1 MHTTRLR
8 IAFLAIA
15 IFCLAL
21 LGGAYYLQHGPDQQ
35 QPCPL
40 CIMQRYAYMLVAL
53 FALIGAAAGTGNWT
67 LRLFA
72 PLTWIS
78 ALAGMFFTAW
88 QLTKGGEMTSC
99 MSDPIGQFVNGLP
112 MRHWWPDYLLAT
124 GGCADKYPP
133 IFGLSLPAWSMVCFV
148 ILSLLTTWLLVK
160 VFRARPAHSR
170 HYAPPMRRR

>member
-1 MHTTRLR
+1 MQTSRLR

-15 IFCLAL
+15 FFCLAL

-40 CIMQRYAYMLVAL
+40 CIMQRYAYMLVAFFALLGGMVSGSKWPARLIAL
-53 FALIGAAAGTGNWT
+53 FAWTSAQAG
-67 LRLFA
+67 
-72 PLTWIS
+72 I
-78 ALAGMFFTAW
+78 FFTGW
-88 QLTKGGEMTSC
+88 QLAKGEEMTSC

-148 ILSLLTTWLLVK
+148 MLSVATTWLLVNL
-160 VFRARPAHSR
+160 FRARGGHSR
-170 HYAPPMRRR
+170 QYAAPMRRR